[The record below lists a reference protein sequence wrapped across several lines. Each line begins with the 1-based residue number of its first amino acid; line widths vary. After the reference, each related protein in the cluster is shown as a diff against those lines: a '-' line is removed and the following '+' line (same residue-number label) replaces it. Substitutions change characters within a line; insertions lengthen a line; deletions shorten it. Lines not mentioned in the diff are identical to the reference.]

1 MYINYIYVV
10 DKCTIYTTICNDK
23 ALLELNV
30 AMLCTADIL
39 LPGGPLKGALLLLCL
54 CFDHSTPI
62 LQQSLC
68 LKSFTAVIHLPLGLL
83 AL

>member
-1 MYINYIYVV
+1 MHYFYDNIYN
-10 DKCTIYTTICNDK
+10 NDK

-54 CFDHSTPI
+54 CFDNSTP
-62 LQQSLC
+62 
-68 LKSFTAVIHLPLGLL
+68 SFTKAHV
-83 AL
+83 